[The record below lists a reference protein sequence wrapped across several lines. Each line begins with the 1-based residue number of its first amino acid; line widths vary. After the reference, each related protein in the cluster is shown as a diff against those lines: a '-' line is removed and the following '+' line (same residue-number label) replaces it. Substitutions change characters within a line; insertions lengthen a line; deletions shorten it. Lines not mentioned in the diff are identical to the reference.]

1 MNTTEFLNGINKLE
15 LAYNQKFSKDK
26 LNLWYQ
32 KLKDMDYQE
41 YITRIDELIEVNS
54 FLPNIAEILNKPKFA
69 YTNYDQRDYKDIDFD
84 SLYAN

>member
-54 FLPNIAEILNKPKFA
+54 FLPNIAEILNKPKHS
-69 YTNYDQRDYKDIDFD
+69 YTNYDQRDYKDIDFN